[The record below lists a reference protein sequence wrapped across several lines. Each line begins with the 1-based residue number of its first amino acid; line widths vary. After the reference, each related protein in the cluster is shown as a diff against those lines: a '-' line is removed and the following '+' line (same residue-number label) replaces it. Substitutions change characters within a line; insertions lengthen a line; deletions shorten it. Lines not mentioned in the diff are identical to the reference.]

1 MNANKISDT
10 VRIANDSIEYEV
22 LIIDGGFSTWLN
34 GQSKPRGFYSESFL
48 ENKNQIYVREWNLR
62 ASQPQKYDTKLY
74 EMQINYSPTIHYGYE
89 VNYLMYNYFIYFQ
102 ITNKQQLAGFVSNP

>member
-1 MNANKISDT
+1 MKKIIFLVLFLLLILSCNSTQKSKPSVMNANKISDT

-34 GQSKPRGFYSESFL
+34 GQSKPRGFYTESFL

-74 EMQINYSPTIHYGYE
+74 EMQINYSPTIHY
-89 VNYLMYNYFIYFQ
+89 
-102 ITNKQQLAGFVSNP
+102 